1 VPSSCLRQCAV
12 WNLNAGT
19 SCGLCSDKSP
29 VTRRDPSAELLEKNG
44 VIIRF
49 PKCFSDK
56 KLRFFNKDCK
66 LIPSPVAL
74 PVQGWRHWVS
84 FVIGPGQGIIV
95 DADHSNPEPVPFRA
109 AGLEAMGYTSLFNI
123 LQLFLTGKGQAKVA
137 KLRPLEKAT
146 RSSKTCWTRVQRISH
161 SQPDPDTILRHVHV
175 DTRLGQIHAKTV
187 ALTSIQQRRAKPR
200 AKRLRRARTT
210 GRTAATTSNPASPH
224 ASA

>member
-19 SCGLCSDKSP
+19 SCGSP
-29 VTRRDPSAELLEKNG
+29 GETRQFLEKNG

-137 KLRPLEKAT
+137 KLQAAQAT
-146 RSSKTCWTRVQRISH
+146 REGDTEQQNMLDKGATHSH

-175 DTRLGQIHAKTV
+175 DPRLGQIHAKTV

-210 GRTAATTSNPASPH
+210 GKTAATTSNPASPH

>member
-1 VPSSCLRQCAV
+1 
-12 WNLNAGT
+12 
-19 SCGLCSDKSP
+19 
-29 VTRRDPSAELLEKNG
+29 

-137 KLRPLEKAT
+137 MLQAAQAT
-146 RSSKTCWTRVQRISH
+146 REG
-161 SQPDPDTILRHVHV
+161 DTEEQNMV
-175 DTRLGQIHAKTV
+175 
-187 ALTSIQQRRAKPR
+187 
-200 AKRLRRARTT
+200 
-210 GRTAATTSNPASPH
+210 
-224 ASA
+224 